1 MPGEFD
7 FIDWV
12 RRLQPRSALV
22 PVPAGDD
29 LAVLDW
35 PAGDLLLV
43 GVDQVLDGVHFD
55 AAVHA
60 PRLIGRKAMNRN
72 LSDCAAMACLPA
84 AAVVTL
90 ALPRGAGGDYAREL
104 YLGAKEAG
112 DAVGCAIVGGRH
124 RVVARPA
131 GRHRH
136 GPRPAGRRPPVTR
149 GGARPGDRLY
159 VSGPLGG
166 SILGRHL
173 SFAPRVEQARRLA
186 EGGAVTAMLD
196 LSDGLSRDVA
206 HLCRESGVG
215 AVIDAAGVPV
225 HDDARALSARDG
237 RPPLDHALHD
247 GEDYELLRP
256 CRRRRRHTRWRRRWG
271 SCRSADGCRTG
282 RVDRPRRRPPRAAR
296 PAGVGA
302 PLDVGSIAEIG
313 RGPDELGAL
322 A

>member
-55 AAVHA
+55 AAVHG
-60 PRLIGRKAMNRN
+60 PRAIGRKAMNRN

-84 AAVVTL
+84 AAVTTL
-90 ALPRGAGGDYAREL
+90 ALPRGAGGDYARAL
-104 YLGAKEAG
+104 YAGMKEAG
-112 DAVGCAIVGGRH
+112 DAFGCAIVGGDAGSWPGRL
-124 RVVARPA
+124 VVTVTILGRA
-131 GRHRH
+131 GGVR
-136 GPRPAGRRPPVTR
+136 PVTR

-173 SFAPRVEQARRLA
+173 TIAPRIDAARRLA
-186 EGGAVTAMLD
+186 AAGAVTAMLD
-196 LSDGLSRDVA
+196 LSDGLSRDLA
-206 HLCRESGVG
+206 HLCREGGVG
-215 AVIDAAGVPV
+215 AVVRASEVPV
-225 HDDARALSARDG
+225 HADAVALAGQDG

-247 GEDYELLRP
+247 GEDYELLAAVPPTPTAEAVAVDLGFVPIGHVTAANGVRLD
-256 CRRRRRHTRWRRRWG
+256 RH
-271 SCRSADGCRTG
+271 G
-282 RVDRPRRRPPRAAR
+282 RQD
-296 PAGVGA
+296 
-302 PLDVGSIAEIG
+302 PLT
-313 RGPDELGAL
+313 PL
-322 A
+322 AWEHRL